1 MQQAER
7 INPFFQWRFYADTNT
22 AIASARP
29 EATGK
34 TIASGTDKSVP
45 YMVRCK
51 TQQRT
56 YVTRSTYGFL
66 HCPEPGHRRYM
77 YP

>member
-1 MQQAER
+1 MLAPTT
-7 INPFFQWRFYADTNT
+7 IDFCADET
-22 AIASARP
+22 
-29 EATGK
+29 ATG
-34 TIASGTDKSVP
+34 GTDKSVP

-66 HCPEPGHRRYM
+66 HCPESGHRRYM